1 MKSSEEVI
9 SDRMLILL
17 LPSVSKVTC
26 SGSFVENDLQG
37 DPMSLRHPVLVLT
50 SVSSKAD
57 FTLWKDTWEEVSAC
71 HQNTSWED
79 TSWEN
84 LIWRFFILALSSR
97 SLDTKYNRLYLLL
110 SYSPTLL
117 LSYSPVVFSSQLLA
131 LSSRSL
137 DTKCSTLYLLHPYSP
152 TLLLS
157 HSPFAFPSQLL
168 ASSSRI
174 LGTKCSSLYVL
185 QGGEDP

>member
-57 FTLWKDTWEEVSAC
+57 FTL
-71 HQNTSWED
+71 
-79 TSWEN
+79 
-84 LIWRFFILALSSR
+84 
-97 SLDTKYNRLYLLL
+97 
-110 SYSPTLL
+110 
-117 LSYSPVVFSSQLLA
+117 
-131 LSSRSL
+131 
-137 DTKCSTLYLLHPYSP
+137 
-152 TLLLS
+152 
-157 HSPFAFPSQLL
+157 
-168 ASSSRI
+168 
-174 LGTKCSSLYVL
+174 
-185 QGGEDP
+185 